1 MVLNLGYCVRTNY
14 SIIPTSLLSPEGC
27 RDLSIVSIEIEMAGK
42 ITRIKTTAAKV
53 KQLY

>member
-1 MVLNLGYCVRTNY
+1 MVLNLGYCVRTN

-42 ITRIKTTAAKV
+42 ITTIKTTAAKV